1 MSVSNKKNY
10 QTWKKSEKNVSNNEK
25 NQPLETGNRNY
36 NDDRIGRQGHLK

>member
-10 QTWKKSEKNVSNNEK
+10 QTCEKSEKNVSHNEE